1 MTGLKDL
8 VGKKIRFIRYEGHMF
23 DFDIKATIE
32 NIEGG
37 WVCLKIERVNK
48 RGKKCKLRRGERW
61 WFWKPG
67 THRGEKIE
75 LLDDLPKSG

>member
-1 MTGLKDL
+1 
-8 VGKKIRFIRYEGHMF
+8 
-23 DFDIKATIE
+23 
-32 NIEGG
+32 
-37 WVCLKIERVNK
+37 LKIERVNK